1 MLGEH
6 VMTAIQIAGKSFEP
20 HEIIEHAKKARGWF
34 AAIAA
39 FSIVNSLLIMFGAE
53 VSFVIGLGATQ
64 VVDAI
69 MAVTRQEAGAS
80 AATALTVVGFG
91 INLCIIGVVMLI
103 WWASGKGSTTAYLVG
118 MVLYA
123 LDGLIFVLVQ
133 DWIGVGF
140 HVFFLAMLWG
150 GYRFMREWARAES
163 ILSQTPPGP
172 QPETFFTPTT

>member
-1 MLGEH
+1 
-6 VMTAIQIAGKSFEP
+6 MTAIRIGRKSYRP
-20 HEIIEHAKKARGWF
+20 NEIIEHAKKARGWF

-39 FSIVNSLLIMFGAE
+39 LSFVNSLLIMFGAE
-53 VSFVIGLGATQ
+53 MTFVIGLGATQ

-69 MAVTRQEAGAS
+69 VAATRQEAAAS
-80 AATALTVVGFG
+80 AATVLSVIGLA
-91 INLCIIGVVMLI
+91 INLCIIGVVMVI
-103 WWASGKGSTTAYLVG
+103 WWAAGRGSAAAYLVG

-123 LDGLIFVLVQ
+123 LDGLIFLLAQ

-163 ILSQTPPGP
+163 ILAQTPPGP
-172 QPETFFTPTT
+172 QPETYVTPTT